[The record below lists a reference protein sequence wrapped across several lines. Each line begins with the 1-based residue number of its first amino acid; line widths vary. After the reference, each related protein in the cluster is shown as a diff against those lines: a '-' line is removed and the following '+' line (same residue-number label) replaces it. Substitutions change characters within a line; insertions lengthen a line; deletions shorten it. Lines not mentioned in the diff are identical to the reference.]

1 MDILSALQVYREL
14 ADWYERQG
22 QPAMRDRFLI
32 LAAEA
37 AFSAGKPDEAE
48 RLRQRLLQGN
58 PHHMLKP
65 FNSFAQALQ
74 STNIQIYI
82 HDLQVNYPPQ
92 AAEGLL
98 HKLRGEA
105 GPTAGIPPT
114 APLIEVR
121 DEPTLPLGGAKESL
135 KVYSLREEPEATLPP
150 EPPSKPA
157 SVNRPAPRKPTT
169 VSPPAAPPPRPSQL
183 NTPVPRAQPVAPP
196 RAAPARPAPAP
207 APLPLNPEP
216 GAPAGAWLTFLLFGM
231 TVTAGVA
238 LAVYT
243 LARPFLP
250 PQWLP

>member
-1 MDILSALQVYREL
+1 MDILTALQVYRDL

-65 FNSFAQALQ
+65 FSSFSQALQ

-82 HDLQVNYPPQ
+82 HDLQVNYPPET
-92 AAEGLL
+92 AESLL
-98 HKLRGEA
+98 QDLRGGS
-105 GPTAGIPPT
+105 GPTGPGPEANIPQT
-114 APLIEVR
+114 APLINIP
-121 DEPTLPLGGAKESL
+121 DEPTLPLGGPSDSL
-135 KVYSLREEPEATLPP
+135 KVYPLRDEPDATI
-150 EPPSKPA
+150 PA
-157 SVNRPAPRKPTT
+157 SPPVKPTNLERHAPRKPPTG
-169 VSPPAAPPPRPSQL
+169 SPPAAPNRRSSL
-183 NTPVPRAQPVAPP
+183 NTPAPP
-196 RAAPARPAPAP
+196 AHPALPRAPARPASVP
-207 APLPLNPEP
+207 
-216 GAPAGAWLTFLLFGM
+216 
-231 TVTAGVA
+231 A